1 MRGQDTRSDAEILAV
16 LERRAAGETCTAIA
30 ARSGV
35 SRSAILGLV
44 YRVNLDTDRAESAP
58 PPVGQSRPVK
68 PENCDGGMPA
78 RWWEPGLRRQTE
90 REAILRR
97 QAMRAAR

>member
-1 MRGQDTRSDAEILAV
+1 MRGQDTRSDADILAV
-16 LERRAAGETCTAIA
+16 LDRRAAGESCTAIA

-44 YRVNLDTDRAESAP
+44 YRVNLDADRAESAP
-58 PPVGQSRPVK
+58 PPVGQTRPVK

-78 RWWEPGLRRQTE
+78 RWWVAGLRKQTE
-90 REAILRR
+90 IENRFRR
-97 QAMRAAR
+97 QGMRK